1 LPLDQRGRLVSM
13 ADDQS
18 PEIQHDRPGVD
29 PEAVDPEPPVRD
41 RDPEFE
47 EAWRKVD
54 AEPLGIP
61 EEQRPDGDP
70 TSA

>member
-1 LPLDQRGRLVSM
+1 LPVDQPGTFHPM

-18 PEIQHDRPGVD
+18 PEIQRDRPGVD
-29 PEAVDPEPPVRD
+29 PEAVDAEPPVRD

-47 EAWRKVD
+47 EAWRQVD